1 LLVNHTG
8 YLLPTFQSTASHKIS
23 ATMILDRP
31 KVMPHKPTQ
40 VEVLPEKLSVNVGN
54 NRVDMC
60 TILLTEAE
68 VGL

>member
-1 LLVNHTG
+1 
-8 YLLPTFQSTASHKIS
+8 
-23 ATMILDRP
+23 MILDRP

-40 VEVLPEKLSVNVGN
+40 MEVLPEKLSVNVGN